1 MAIDTKET
9 LTGPLSISGKGT
21 GYFNIPLKEGA
32 EKPVSAED
40 AIEIQKEF
48 LNKAFPGDTV
58 EVRRRPELMWGKVQ
72 GEVLKVISRARME
85 FVGVVERHGD
95 MSYLIPDDRRMYTD
109 IVLEK
114 GKLGVAEP
122 GMKVVVKV
130 TSWKDGQTAPHG
142 EIIRVIGKKG
152 EHNTEMQAIVY
163 EKGFQIEFPEGVDA
177 EAKQIKEEEARPEV
191 IAEQVKVRR
200 DMRDVLTF
208 TIDPADAKDFDD
220 ALSIKTLSPDLYEIG
235 VHIADVS
242 HFVRPGTL
250 LDAEGR
256 RRALSVYL
264 VDRTIPMLPEI
275 LSNDLCSL
283 NPHED
288 KYTFSAV
295 FHITRSGE
303 IKDKWFGKTIIH
315 SDHRFSYEEAQE
327 VLDKGE
333 GPHHDDLSVMREIA
347 KIFEKKKFENGAI
360 NFETDEVKFV
370 LDDAG
375 KPIKVYRKE
384 RKDTHRLIEEYMLL
398 ANREVAEY
406 IFKSNEKPNR
416 KGAQSVYRIHDAPN
430 KERIEDLATFLKAL
444 GFELKVKD
452 GEVTAKD
459 INLLLRQVEGN
470 PNEEL
475 IKTATIRSMAKAIYS
490 TKNIGHFG
498 LGFTYYAH
506 FTSPIRRYPD
516 LVVHRLL
523 ERELVH
529 GKIGQDEF
537 AYYEKVSQ
545 ECSDREKQAADAER
559 GSIKYKQV
567 EYMQEHVGE
576 EFDGTITG
584 VTDWGLYIEEKETKC
599 EGMMK
604 TKDLGNMYNDMFDF
618 NPKTYSIT
626 GQKTGKKITLG
637 DSVRFKVIS
646 ADLEKRLLDYAI
658 VK

>member
-21 GYFNIPLKEGA
+21 GYFSVPPKEGA
-32 EKPVSAED
+32 IDET
-40 AIEIQKEF
+40 IEIQKEF

-58 EVRRRPELMWGKVQ
+58 EVRRRPELMWGKAQ

-85 FVGVVERHGD
+85 FVGTVDKHGD
-95 MSYLIPDDRRMYTD
+95 MFYMIPDDRRMYTD

-114 GKLGVAEP
+114 GDLGFAEV

-130 TSWKDGQTAPHG
+130 TSWNEKQPAPVG
-142 EIIRVIGKKG
+142 EIIRVIGRKG

-163 EKGFQIEFPEGVDA
+163 EKGFQIEFPAGVDEEA
-177 EAKQIKEEEARPEV
+177 EKIKEEESRPET

-220 ALSIKTLSPDLYEIG
+220 ALSIKTIGPDLYEIG

-295 FHITRSGE
+295 FHITRTGE
-303 IKDKWFGKTIIH
+303 IKDKSFGKTIIH

-333 GPHHDDLSVMREIA
+333 GPHHDDLSIMREIA

-370 LDDAG
+370 LDETG

-384 RKDTHRLIEEYMLL
+384 RKDTHRMIEEYMLL

-459 INLLLRQVEGN
+459 INTLLRQVEGN

-516 LVVHRLL
+516 LIVHRLL
-523 ERELVH
+523 ERELKT
-529 GKIGQDEF
+529 GKIEQDEY
-537 AYYEKVSQ
+537 AYYEKVSM

-576 EFDGTITG
+576 EFTGTITG
-584 VTDWGLYIEEKETKC
+584 VTDWGIYIEEKETKC

-604 TKDLGNMYNDMFDF
+604 TKDLGTLFNDMFDF

-637 DSVRFKVIS
+637 DTVRFKVMA

>member
-21 GYFNIPLKEGA
+21 GYFSIPAKEGTLD
-32 EKPVSAED
+32 ET
-40 AIEIQKEF
+40 IEIQKEF

-58 EVRRRPELMWGKVQ
+58 EIRRRPELLWGKVQ
-72 GEVLKVISRARME
+72 GEVLNVVSRARME
-85 FVGVVERHGD
+85 FVGVVDKHGD
-95 MSYLIPDDRRMYTD
+95 MFYLIPDDRRMYTD

-114 GKLGVAEP
+114 GKLGFAEP

-130 TSWKDGQTAPHG
+130 TSWSEKQPAPVG
-142 EIIRVIGKKG
+142 EIIRIIGRKG

-163 EKGFQIEFPEGVDA
+163 EKGFQIEFPTGVDEEA
-177 EAKQIKEEEARPEV
+177 EHIKTEEAKPEV

-200 DMRDVLTF
+200 DMRDTLTF

-220 ALSIKTLSPDLYEIG
+220 ALSIKTIGPDLYEIG

-250 LDAEGR
+250 LDAEAR

-295 FHITRSGE
+295 FHITRTGE
-303 IKDKWFGKTIIH
+303 VKDKWFGKTIIH
-315 SDHRFSYEEAQE
+315 SDHRFAYEEAQE

-333 GPHHDDLSVMREIA
+333 GPYHDELSIMREIA

-370 LDDAG
+370 LDETG

-384 RKDTHRLIEEYMLL
+384 RKDTHRMIEEYMLL

-406 IFKSNEKPNR
+406 IYKSNELPKR

-444 GFELKVKD
+444 GFELKVND

-459 INLLLRQVEGN
+459 INTLLRQVEGN

-475 IKTATIRSMAKAIYS
+475 IKTATIRSMAKAVYS

-523 ERELVH
+523 ERELKV
-529 GKIGQDEF
+529 GKIEQDEYV
-537 AYYEKVSQ
+537 YYEKVSQ

-576 EFDGTITG
+576 EFEGTITG
-584 VTDWGLYIEEKETKC
+584 VTDWGIYIEEKETKC

-604 TKDLGNMYNDMFDF
+604 TKDLGTLFNDMFDF

-626 GQKTGKKITLG
+626 GQKTKKKITLG
-637 DSVRFKVIS
+637 DTVRFKVIS

>member
-1 MAIDTKET
+1 MAIDTKEI

-21 GYFNIPLKEGA
+21 GYFSVPPKEGA
-32 EKPVSAED
+32 ATAEE

-58 EVRRRPELMWGKVQ
+58 EVRRRPELLWGKVQ
-72 GEVLKVISRARME
+72 GEVLTVVSRARME
-85 FVGVVERHGD
+85 FVGVVEKQGD

-114 GKLGVAEP
+114 GELGFVNP
-122 GMKVVVKV
+122 GIKVVVKV
-130 TSWKDGQTAPHG
+130 NSWSEKQPAPVG
-142 EIIRVIGKKG
+142 EIVRIIGKKG

-163 EKGFQIEFPEGVDA
+163 EKGFQIEFPTGVDEEA
-177 EAKQIKEEEARPEV
+177 EKIKEEEARPEV

-200 DMRDVLTF
+200 DMRDTLTF

-220 ALSIKTLSPDLYEIG
+220 ALSIKTIGTDLYEIG

-250 LDAEGR
+250 LDTEGR

-264 VDRTIPMLPEI
+264 VDRTIPMLPEV

-295 FHITRSGE
+295 FHITRTGE

-327 VLDKGE
+327 VLDKGA
-333 GPHHDDLSVMREIA
+333 GPHHEDLSIMREIA

-406 IFKSNEKPNR
+406 IFKSNEQPNR

-430 KERIEDLATFLKAL
+430 KERIEDLAVFLKAL

-459 INLLLRQVEGN
+459 INALLRQVEGN

-523 ERELVH
+523 ERELEH

-537 AYYEKVSQ
+537 AYYEKVSM

-576 EFDGTITG
+576 EFAGTITG

-604 TKDLGNMYNDMFDF
+604 TKDLGTLFNDFFDF

-626 GQKTGKKITLG
+626 GQKSGKKITLG
-637 DSVRFKVIS
+637 DSVKFKVIN

>member
-21 GYFNIPLKEGA
+21 GYFSIPAKEGVLD
-32 EKPVSAED
+32 ET
-40 AIEIQKEF
+40 IEIQKEF

-58 EVRRRPELMWGKVQ
+58 EVRRRPELLWGKVQ
-72 GEVLKVISRARME
+72 GEVLKVVSRARME
-85 FVGVVERHGD
+85 FVGVVDKHGD
-95 MSYLIPDDRRMYTD
+95 MFYLIPDDRRMYTD

-114 GKLGVAEP
+114 GTLGFAEP

-130 TSWKDGQTAPHG
+130 TSWNEKQPAPVG
-142 EIIRVIGKKG
+142 EIVRVIGRKG

-163 EKGFQIEFPEGVDA
+163 EKGFQIEFPTGVDEEA
-177 EAKQIKEEEARPEV
+177 EHIKTEEAKPEV

-220 ALSIKTLSPDLYEIG
+220 ALSIKTIGPDLYEIG

-295 FHITRSGE
+295 FHITRTGE

-370 LDDAG
+370 LDEAG

-384 RKDTHRLIEEYMLL
+384 RKDTHRMIEEYMLL

-406 IFKSNEKPNR
+406 IYKSNEKPNR

-459 INLLLRQVEGN
+459 INTLLRQVEGN

-523 ERELVH
+523 ERELEV
-529 GKIGQDEF
+529 GKIAQDEF
-537 AYYEKVSQ
+537 AYYEKVSM

-576 EFDGTITG
+576 EFEGTITG
-584 VTDWGLYIEEKETKC
+584 VTDWGIYIEEKETKC

-604 TKDLGNMYNDMFDF
+604 TKDLGTLFNDMFDF

-626 GQKTGKKITLG
+626 GTKTGKKITLG
-637 DSVRFKVIS
+637 DTIRFKVIA

>member
-1 MAIDTKET
+1 MINTKEI

-21 GYFNIPLKEGA
+21 GYFSIPLKEGA
-32 EKPVSAED
+32 PTEEAV
-40 AIEIQKEF
+40 EIQKEF

-58 EVRRRPELMWGKVQ
+58 EVRRRPELLWGKVQ

-85 FVGVVERHGD
+85 FVGVVEKQGD

-109 IVLEK
+109 IVLKK
-114 GKLGVAEP
+114 GELGFAEP
-122 GMKVVVKV
+122 GIKVVVKV
-130 TSWKDGQTAPHG
+130 TSWSEKEPAPVG
-142 EIIRVIGKKG
+142 EIVRIIGKKG

-163 EKGFQIEFPEGVDA
+163 EKGFQIEFPDGVDA
-177 EAKQIKEEEARPEV
+177 EAEKIKEVEARPEAIV
-191 IAEQVKVRR
+191 EQVKVRR
-200 DMRDVLTF
+200 DMRDTLTF

-220 ALSIKTLSPDLYEIG
+220 ALSIKTIGPDLYEIG

-295 FHITRSGE
+295 FHITRTGE

-327 VLDKGE
+327 VLDQGE
-333 GPHHDDLSVMREIA
+333 GPHHDNLSVMREIA

-370 LDDAG
+370 LDVAG

-406 IFKSNEKPNR
+406 IFKSNEQPNR

-430 KERIEDLATFLKAL
+430 KERIEDLTTFLKAL

-459 INLLLRQVEGN
+459 INALLRQVEGN

-475 IKTATIRSMAKAIYS
+475 IKTATIRSMAKAVYS

-523 ERELVH
+523 ERELEH

-537 AYYEKVSQ
+537 AYYEKVSM

-576 EFDGTITG
+576 EFMGTITG

-604 TKDLGNMYNDMFDF
+604 TKDLGTLFEDFFDF

-637 DSVRFKVIS
+637 DTVKFKVMN

-658 VK
+658 VKG

>member
-21 GYFNIPLKEGA
+21 GYFSVPPKEG
-32 EKPVSAED
+32 EVRTDET
-40 AIEIQKEF
+40 IEIQKEF

-58 EVRRRPELMWGKVQ
+58 EVRRRPELLWGKVQ
-72 GEVLKVISRARME
+72 GEVLTMVSRARME
-85 FVGVVERHGD
+85 FVGVVDKHGD
-95 MSYLIPDDRRMYTD
+95 MFYLIPDDRRMYTD

-114 GKLGVAEP
+114 GTLGFAEV

-130 TSWKDGQTAPHG
+130 TSWNEKQPAPVG
-142 EIIRVIGKKG
+142 EIVRVIGKKG

-163 EKGFQIEFPEGVDA
+163 EKGFQIEFPAGVDEEA
-177 EAKQIKEEEARPEV
+177 EHIKAEEAKPEV

-220 ALSIKTLSPDLYEIG
+220 ALSIKTIGPDLYEIG

-333 GPHHDDLSVMREIA
+333 GPHHDDLSIMREIA

-370 LDDAG
+370 LDEAG

-384 RKDTHRLIEEYMLL
+384 RKDTHRMIEEYMLL

-406 IFKSNEKPNR
+406 IYKSNEKPNR

-459 INLLLRQVEGN
+459 INTLLRQVEGN

-523 ERELVH
+523 ERELKT
-529 GKIGQDEF
+529 GRIEQDEY
-537 AYYEKVSQ
+537 AYYEKVSM

-576 EFDGTITG
+576 EFEGTITG

-604 TKDLGNMYNDMFDF
+604 TKDLGNLYNDAFDF

-637 DSVRFKVIS
+637 DTIRFKVMA

>member
-9 LTGPLSISGKGT
+9 LTGPLSVSGKGT
-21 GYFNIPLKEGA
+21 GYFSVPQKES
-32 EKPVSAED
+32 EPRTDET
-40 AIEIQKEF
+40 IEIQKEF

-58 EVRRRPELMWGKVQ
+58 EVRRRPELLWGKVQ
-72 GEVLKVISRARME
+72 GEVLKVVSRARME
-85 FVGVVERHGD
+85 FVGVVDKHGD
-95 MSYLIPDDRRMYTD
+95 MFYLIPDDRRMYTD

-114 GKLGVAEP
+114 GKLGFVEP

-130 TSWKDGQTAPHG
+130 TSWSEKQPAPVG
-142 EIIRVIGKKG
+142 EIVRVIGKKG

-163 EKGFQIEFPEGVDA
+163 EKGFQIEFPEGVDEEA
-177 EAKQIKEEEARPEV
+177 EHIKTEEAKPEV

-220 ALSIKTLSPDLYEIG
+220 ALSIKTIGPDLYEIG

-333 GPHHDDLSVMREIA
+333 GPHHDDLSIMREIA

-370 LDDAG
+370 LDEAG

-384 RKDTHRLIEEYMLL
+384 RKDTHRMIEEYMLL

-459 INLLLRQVEGN
+459 INTLLRQVEGN

-523 ERELVH
+523 ERELKV
-529 GKIGQDEF
+529 GKIEQDEF
-537 AYYEKVSQ
+537 AYYEKVSM

-576 EFDGTITG
+576 EFEGTITG

-604 TKDLGNMYNDMFDF
+604 TKDLGTLFNDMFDF

-637 DSVRFKVIS
+637 DTIRFKVMA
-646 ADLEKRLLDYAI
+646 ADLEKRLLDYAV

>member
-21 GYFNIPLKEGA
+21 GYFSIPAKEGTLD
-32 EKPVSAED
+32 ET
-40 AIEIQKEF
+40 IEIQKEF

-58 EVRRRPELMWGKVQ
+58 EIRRRPELLWGKVQ
-72 GEVLKVISRARME
+72 GEVLNVVSRARME
-85 FVGVVERHGD
+85 FVGVVDKHGD
-95 MSYLIPDDRRMYTD
+95 MFYLIPDDRRMYTD

-114 GKLGVAEP
+114 GKLGFAEP

-130 TSWKDGQTAPHG
+130 TSWNEKQPAPVG
-142 EIIRVIGKKG
+142 EIIRIIGRKG
-152 EHNTEMQAIVY
+152 EHNTEMQAIEY
-163 EKGFQIEFPEGVDA
+163 EKGFQIEFPTGVDEEA
-177 EAKQIKEEEARPEV
+177 EHIKTEEAKPEV

-200 DMRDVLTF
+200 DMRDTLTF

-220 ALSIKTLSPDLYEIG
+220 ALSIKTIGPDLYEIG

-250 LDAEGR
+250 LDAEAR

-295 FHITRSGE
+295 FHITRTGE
-303 IKDKWFGKTIIH
+303 VKDKWFGKTIIH
-315 SDHRFSYEEAQE
+315 SDHRFAYEEAQE

-333 GPHHDDLSVMREIA
+333 GPYHDELSIMREIA

-370 LDDAG
+370 LDETG

-384 RKDTHRLIEEYMLL
+384 RKDTHRMIEEYMLL

-406 IFKSNEKPNR
+406 IYKSNELPKR

-444 GFELKVKD
+444 GFELTVKD

-459 INLLLRQVEGN
+459 INTLLRQVEGN

-475 IKTATIRSMAKAIYS
+475 IKTATIRSMAKAVYS

-523 ERELVH
+523 ERELKV
-529 GKIGQDEF
+529 GKIEQDEY

-576 EFDGTITG
+576 EFEGTITG
-584 VTDWGLYIEEKETKC
+584 VTDWGIYIEEKETKC

-604 TKDLGNMYNDMFDF
+604 TKDLGTLFNDMFDF

-626 GQKTGKKITLG
+626 GQKTKKKITLG
-637 DSVRFKVIS
+637 DTVRFKVIS

>member
-1 MAIDTKET
+1 MIDTKET

-21 GYFNIPLKEGA
+21 GYFSIPAKEGTID
-32 EKPVSAED
+32 ET
-40 AIEIQKEF
+40 IEIQKEF

-58 EVRRRPELMWGKVQ
+58 EIRRRPELLWGKVQ
-72 GEVLKVISRARME
+72 GEVLKVVSRARME
-85 FVGVVERHGD
+85 FVGTVDKHGD
-95 MSYLIPDDRRMYTD
+95 MFYLIPDDRRMYTD

-114 GKLGVAEP
+114 GKLGFSEP
-122 GMKVVVKV
+122 SMKVVVKV
-130 TSWKDGQTAPHG
+130 TSWNEKQPAPVG

-163 EKGFQIEFPEGVDA
+163 EKGFQIEFPTGVDEEA
-177 EAKQIKEEEARPEV
+177 EHIKNEEAKPEI
-191 IAEQVKVRR
+191 IAEQTRVRR
-200 DMRDVLTF
+200 DMRDTLTF

-220 ALSIKTLSPDLYEIG
+220 ALSIKTIEPDLYEIG

-250 LDAEGR
+250 LDAEAR

-295 FHITRSGE
+295 FHVTRGGE
-303 IKDKWFGKTIIH
+303 VKDKWFGRTIIH
-315 SDHRFSYEEAQE
+315 SDHRFTYEEAQE
-327 VLDKGE
+327 ILDKGA
-333 GPHHDDLSVMREIA
+333 GIHHDELSVMREIA
-347 KIFEKKKFENGAI
+347 QIFEKKKFENGAI

-370 LDDAG
+370 LDETG
-375 KPIKVYRKE
+375 KPIRVYRKE
-384 RKDTHRLIEEYMLL
+384 RKDTHRMIEEYMLL
-398 ANREVAEY
+398 ANREVAEFIY
-406 IFKSNEKPNR
+406 KSQDGNASR

-444 GFELKVKD
+444 GFELKMKD

-459 INLLLRQVEGN
+459 INTLLRQVEGT

-523 ERELVH
+523 ERELKT
-529 GKIGQDEF
+529 GKIEQDEY

-559 GSIKYKQV
+559 GSVKYKQV

-576 EFDGTITG
+576 EFEGTITG
-584 VTDWGLYIEEKETKC
+584 VTDWGIYIEEKETKC

-604 TKDLGNMYNDMFDF
+604 TKDLGNLYNDMFDF

-637 DSVRFKVIS
+637 DTIRFKVIS
-646 ADLEKRLLDYAI
+646 ADLEKRLLDYAL

>member
-21 GYFNIPLKEGA
+21 GYFSIPAKEGTID
-32 EKPVSAED
+32 ETV
-40 AIEIQKEF
+40 EIQKEF

-58 EVRRRPELMWGKVQ
+58 EIRRRPELLWGKVQ
-72 GEVLKVISRARME
+72 GEVLKVVSRARME
-85 FVGVVERHGD
+85 FVGVVDKHGD
-95 MSYLIPDDRRMYTD
+95 MFYLIPDDRRMYTD

-114 GKLGVAEP
+114 GKLGFAEP

-130 TSWKDGQTAPHG
+130 TSWNDKQPAPVG
-142 EIIRVIGKKG
+142 EIIRIIGRKG

-163 EKGFQIEFPEGVDA
+163 EKGFQIEFPTGVDEEA
-177 EAKQIKEEEARPEV
+177 EHIKKEEAKPEV

-200 DMRDVLTF
+200 DMRDTLTF

-220 ALSIKTLSPDLYEIG
+220 ALSIKTIGPDLYEIG

-250 LDAEGR
+250 LDAEAR

-295 FHITRSGE
+295 FQITRKGE
-303 IKDKWFGKTIIH
+303 VKDKWFGKTIIH
-315 SDHRFSYEEAQE
+315 SDHRFAYEEAQE

-333 GPHHDDLSVMREIA
+333 GPHHDELSIMREIA
-347 KIFEKKKFENGAI
+347 QIFEKKKFENGAI

-370 LDDAG
+370 LDETG

-384 RKDTHRLIEEYMLL
+384 RKDTHRMIEEYMLL

-406 IFKSNEKPNR
+406 IYKSQDGNASR

-444 GFELKVKD
+444 GFELNVKE

-459 INLLLRQVEGN
+459 INTLLRQVEGT

-523 ERELVH
+523 ERELKT
-529 GKIGQDEF
+529 GKIEQDEY

-576 EFDGTITG
+576 EFEGTITG
-584 VTDWGLYIEEKETKC
+584 VTDWGIYIEEKETKC

-604 TKDLGNMYNDMFDF
+604 TKDLGNLFNDMFEF

-626 GQKTGKKITLG
+626 GTKTGKKITLG
-637 DSVRFKVIS
+637 DTIRFKVIS

>member
-21 GYFNIPLKEGA
+21 GYFSIPAKEGTID
-32 EKPVSAED
+32 ET
-40 AIEIQKEF
+40 IEIQKEF

-58 EVRRRPELMWGKVQ
+58 EIRRRPELLWGKVQ
-72 GEVLKVISRARME
+72 GEVLKVVSRARME
-85 FVGVVERHGD
+85 FVGVVDKHGD
-95 MSYLIPDDRRMYTD
+95 MFYLIPDDRRMYID
-109 IVLEK
+109 IVLEE
-114 GKLGVAEP
+114 GALGFAEP

-130 TSWKDGQTAPHG
+130 TSWNDKQPAPVG
-142 EIIRVIGKKG
+142 EIIRIIGRKG

-163 EKGFQIEFPEGVDA
+163 EKGFQIEFPTGVDEEA
-177 EAKQIKEEEARPEV
+177 EHIKKEEAKPEV

-200 DMRDVLTF
+200 DMRDTLTF

-220 ALSIKTLSPDLYEIG
+220 ALSIKTIGPDLYEIG

-250 LDAEGR
+250 LDAEAR

-295 FHITRSGE
+295 FQITRKGE
-303 IKDKWFGKTIIH
+303 VKDKWFGKTIIH
-315 SDHRFSYEEAQE
+315 SDHRFAYEEAQE

-333 GPHHDDLSVMREIA
+333 GPHHDELSIMREIA
-347 KIFEKKKFENGAI
+347 QIFEKKKFENGAI

-370 LDDAG
+370 LDETG

-384 RKDTHRLIEEYMLL
+384 RKDTHRMIEEYMLL
-398 ANREVAEY
+398 ANREVAEFIY
-406 IFKSNEKPNR
+406 KSQDGNGSR

-444 GFELKVKD
+444 GFELNMKE

-459 INLLLRQVEGN
+459 INTLLRQVEGT

-523 ERELVH
+523 ERELKT
-529 GKIGQDEF
+529 GKIEQDEYV
-537 AYYEKVSQ
+537 YYEKVSQ

-576 EFDGTITG
+576 EFEGTITG
-584 VTDWGLYIEEKETKC
+584 VTDWGIYIEEKETKC

-604 TKDLGNMYNDMFDF
+604 TKDLGNLFNDMFEF

-637 DSVRFKVIS
+637 DTIRFKVIS

>member
-21 GYFNIPLKEGA
+21 GYFSIPAKEGTID
-32 EKPVSAED
+32 ET
-40 AIEIQKEF
+40 IEIQKEF

-58 EVRRRPELMWGKVQ
+58 EIRRRPELLWGKVQ
-72 GEVLKVISRARME
+72 GEVLKVVSRARME
-85 FVGVVERHGD
+85 FVGTVDKHGD
-95 MSYLIPDDRRMYTD
+95 MFYLIPDDRRMYTD

-114 GKLGVAEP
+114 GKLGFSEP

-130 TSWKDGQTAPHG
+130 TSWNEKQPAPVG

-163 EKGFQIEFPEGVDA
+163 EKGFQIEFPTGVDEEA
-177 EAKQIKEEEARPEV
+177 EHIKNEEAKPEM
-191 IAEQVKVRR
+191 IAEQTKVRR
-200 DMRDVLTF
+200 DMRDTLTF

-220 ALSIKTLSPDLYEIG
+220 ALSIKTIEPDLYEIG

-250 LDAEGR
+250 LDAEAR

-295 FHITRSGE
+295 FHVTRGGE
-303 IKDKWFGKTIIH
+303 VKDKWFGRTIIH
-315 SDHRFSYEEAQE
+315 SDHRFTYEEAQE
-327 VLDKGE
+327 ILDKGA
-333 GPHHDDLSVMREIA
+333 GIHHDELSVMREIA
-347 KIFEKKKFENGAI
+347 QIFEKKKFENGAI

-370 LDDAG
+370 LDETG
-375 KPIKVYRKE
+375 KPIRVYRKE
-384 RKDTHRLIEEYMLL
+384 RKDTHRMIEEYMLL
-398 ANREVAEY
+398 ANREVAEFIY
-406 IFKSNEKPNR
+406 KSQDGNASR

-444 GFELKVKD
+444 GFELKMKD

-459 INLLLRQVEGN
+459 INTLLRQVEGT

-523 ERELVH
+523 ERELKT
-529 GKIGQDEF
+529 GKIEQDEY

-559 GSIKYKQV
+559 GSVKYKQV

-576 EFDGTITG
+576 EFEGTITG
-584 VTDWGLYIEEKETKC
+584 VTDWGIYIEEKETKC

-604 TKDLGNMYNDMFDF
+604 TKDLGNLYNDMFDF

-637 DSVRFKVIS
+637 DTIRFKVIS
-646 ADLEKRLLDYAI
+646 ADLEKRLLDYAL

>member
-1 MAIDTKET
+1 MTINTTET
-9 LTGPLSISGKGT
+9 FTGPLSISGKGT
-21 GYFNIPLKEGA
+21 GYFTIPNTE
-32 EKPVSAED
+32 ESV
-40 AIEIQKEF
+40 EIQKEF
-48 LNKAFPGDTV
+48 LHKAFPGDTV
-58 EVRRRPELMWGKVQ
+58 EVRRKPELLWGKIQ
-72 GEVLKVISRARME
+72 GEVIRVISRLRTE
-85 FVGVVERHGD
+85 FVGTVEKHGT
-95 MSYLIPDDRRMYTD
+95 MYYLVPDDRRMYTD
-109 IVLEK
+109 IILETNMFEDH
-114 GKLGVAEP
+114 GKKIIVEAGT
-122 GMKVVVKV
+122 KVVVRVDEWTEKMP
-130 TSWKDGQTAPHG
+130 APTG
-142 EIIRVIGKKG
+142 TITRSIGKKG

-163 EKGFQIEFPEGVDA
+163 EKGFQIDFPQGVDA
-177 EAKQIKEEEARPEV
+177 EAEKVKEHEMKPEV
-191 IAEQVKVRR
+191 IAEQIRVRR
-200 DMRDVLTF
+200 DMRDTWTC

-220 ALSIKTLSPDLYEIG
+220 ALSLKKIDDNLFEIG
-235 VHIADVS
+235 IHIADVS
-242 HFVRPGTL
+242 HFVTPGSL
-250 LDAEGR
+250 LDAEAR

-295 FHITRSGE
+295 FHITRQGE
-303 IKDKWFGKTIIH
+303 VKDKWFGRTIIH
-315 SDHRFSYEEAQE
+315 SDKRFSYEEAQA
-327 VLDKGE
+327 VLDAQSGE
-333 GPHHDDLSVMREIA
+333 YFENLSTMRDIA
-347 KIFEKKKFENGAI
+347 QIFEKKKFEHGAI
-360 NFETDEVKFV
+360 NFETDEVKFI
-370 LDDAG
+370 LDENG
-375 KPIKVYRKE
+375 KPLSVYRKQ
-384 RKDTHRLIEEYMLL
+384 RKDTHRMIEEFMLL

-406 IFKSNEKPNR
+406 IFKSNEQPAR

-444 GFELKVKD
+444 GFDLHMKD

-459 INLLLRQVEGN
+459 INTLLRQVEGN

-523 ERELVH
+523 ERELTK
-529 GKIGQDEF
+529 GKIEQDEF
-537 AYYEKVSQ
+537 AYYEKVSM
-545 ECSDREKQAADAER
+545 ECSDREKQASDAER

-567 EYMQEHVGE
+567 EYMMDHIGE
-576 EFDGTITG
+576 EYTGVITG
-584 VTDWGLYIEEKETKC
+584 VTDWGIYIEEKETKC

-604 TKDLGNMYNDMFDF
+604 TKDLGTLFGDVFDF

-626 GQKTGKKITLG
+626 GAKTGKKITLG
-637 DSVRFKVIS
+637 DTIQFKVIA
-646 ADLEKRLLDYAI
+646 ADLEKRLLDYAL

>member
-9 LTGPLSISGKGT
+9 LTGPLSISGKGV
-21 GYFNIPLKEGA
+21 GYFAVAPKEGTSQT
-32 EKPVSAED
+32 EET
-40 AIEIQKEF
+40 IEIQKEF
-48 LNKAFPGDTV
+48 LRKAFPGDTV
-58 EVRRRPELMWGKVQ
+58 EVRRRPELLWGKVQ

-85 FVGVVERHGD
+85 FVGVVDKHGD

-109 IVLEK
+109 IVLKK
-114 GKLGVAEP
+114 GDLGLAQP

-130 TSWKDGQTAPHG
+130 TSWSEKEPAPVG
-142 EIIRVIGKKG
+142 EIVRIIGKKG

-177 EAKQIKEEEARPEV
+177 EAEKIKEEETRPET
-191 IAEQVKVRR
+191 IAEQLKVRR
-200 DMRDVLTF
+200 DMRDTLTF

-220 ALSIKTLSPDLYEIG
+220 ALSIKTLGPDLYEIG

-250 LDAEGR
+250 LDTEAR

-303 IKDKWFGKTIIH
+303 VKEKWFGKTIIH
-315 SDHRFSYEEAQE
+315 SDHRFAYEEAQE

-333 GPHHDDLSVMREIA
+333 GPHHDELSIMREIA
-347 KIFEKKKFENGAI
+347 QIFEKKKFENGAI

-384 RKDTHRLIEEYMLL
+384 RKDTHRMIEEYMLL
-398 ANREVAEY
+398 ANREVAEFIY
-406 IFKSNEKPNR
+406 KSQDGNASR

-459 INLLLRQVEGN
+459 INTLLRQVEGN

-523 ERELVH
+523 ERELKT
-529 GKIGQDEF
+529 GKIEQDEY
-537 AYYEKVSQ
+537 AYYEKVSM

-576 EFDGTITG
+576 EFTGTITG
-584 VTDWGLYIEEKETKC
+584 VTDWGIYIEEKETKC

-604 TKDLGNMYNDMFDF
+604 TKDLGNLYNDFFDF

-637 DSVRFKVIS
+637 DTVQFKVIS